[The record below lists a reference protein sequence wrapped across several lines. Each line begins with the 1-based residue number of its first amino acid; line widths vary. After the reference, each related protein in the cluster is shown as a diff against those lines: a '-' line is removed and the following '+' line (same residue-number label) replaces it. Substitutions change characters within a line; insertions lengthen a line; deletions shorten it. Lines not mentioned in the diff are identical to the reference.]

1 MLSSRLWAYKH
12 VIISEGRSIGEEES
26 EYESQHTTNIII
38 FNINKKRVIKDR
50 GKRLPIPGKY
60 GIKAGEDCIVYS
72 VIMMMNLHMRR
83 RRGRRYRRC
92 SNEDEEDLIM
102 HGIDYED
109 EGEDEKM
116 VQDIISK

>member
-1 MLSSRLWAYKH
+1 AYKH

-60 GIKAGEDCIVYS
+60 GIKA
-72 VIMMMNLHMRR
+72 
-83 RRGRRYRRC
+83 
-92 SNEDEEDLIM
+92 
-102 HGIDYED
+102 DYED